1 MREPISDCS
10 TSRRKLTRSR
20 AFARGWS
27 RPIAEKASQSVS
39 FLPSSGQSMAYLVN
53 VMPRAKLDLEDIYAA
68 LGAEHSEAAFRWF
81 GGLERAVFTL
91 EEHPARCPVTP
102 EDASLRQPHI
112 YRVIYRIV
120 EEREQ

>member
-1 MREPISDCS
+1 
-10 TSRRKLTRSR
+10 
-20 AFARGWS
+20 
-27 RPIAEKASQSVS
+27 
-39 FLPSSGQSMAYLVN
+39 
-53 VMPRAKLDLEDIYAA
+53 MPRAKLDLEDIYAA

-102 EDASLRQPHI
+102 EDASLRHLLYGNKPHI

-120 EEREQ
+120 EEREQVDILHIRHGARQSFRRGDLT